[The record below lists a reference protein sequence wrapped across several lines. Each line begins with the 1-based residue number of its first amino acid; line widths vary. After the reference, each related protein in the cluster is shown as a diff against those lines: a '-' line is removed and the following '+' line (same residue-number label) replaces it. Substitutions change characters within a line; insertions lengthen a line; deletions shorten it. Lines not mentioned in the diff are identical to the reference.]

1 MMSNETR
8 KKNTVLR
15 FQSNFDS
22 REAKIMDCA
31 KDFYG
36 SRLKAK
42 AELALVDLFE
52 PLYVA
57 LNGGSETDIQG
68 AIDHCLSGIKDLHRE
83 ALNQCRNYG
92 YSPASQVGQK
102 PEHAD
107 PSPRD
112 YDYDLD
118 NDEEP
123 ELEFD

>member
-1 MMSNETR
+1 MSNGTKR
-8 KKNTVLR
+8 INTILR

-31 KDFYG
+31 KAFYG
-36 SRLKAK
+36 SRLKSK

-68 AIDHCLSGIKDLHRE
+68 AIDHCLGEIRDLHRE

-92 YSPASQVGQK
+92 YSPASQVGQNAE
-102 PEHAD
+102 PAD
-107 PSPRD
+107 LPPRD
-112 YDYDLD
+112 YALD
-118 NDEEP
+118 DDDDGP